1 MRLDNP
7 NLILLAGGFARCT
20 PAWTKGPTGIDR
32 CYKVYAPVAGA
43 ARIETDAGAHPV
55 RPGRITFI
63 SGFRLR
69 RQVCD
74 RRLDVYWVHFVP
86 ESLYLRYLLDRL
98 PPVLDRPRGAGD
110 GTLEGMKEAARLF
123 DAPRGRP
130 REDAPPARVCRVQG
144 FLLGLVARLLEG
156 LDDAA
161 LRRFSPRYYRLKPA
175 LDYMQECAREN
186 PPLRE
191 IASQVHLAP
200 NYFHRRF
207 RALFGTTPY
216 NYKHTVRLDAA
227 RRHLAST
234 DLSVKEVA
242 DRTGYE
248 NPLYFS
254 RVFAGALGVSPTAFR
269 ALHQGAGLEADPRAA
284 GAPTVGRG
292 PGKAVQETRRDA
304 GGRGERAN
312 PPSSAPLRG
321 SPDIPRRQP

>member
-7 NLILLAGGFARCT
+7 HLILLAGGFARCS

-32 CYKVYAPVAGA
+32 CFKVYAPVAGS
-43 ARIETDAGAHPV
+43 ARIETDAGVHRV
-55 RPGRITFI
+55 RPGRVAFI

-74 RRLDVYWVHFVP
+74 RRLDVYWIHFVP
-86 ESLYLRYLLDRL
+86 ESLYLRFLLDRL
-98 PPVLDRPRGAGD
+98 PPVVEWPRGGGD
-110 GTLEGMKEAARLF
+110 GTIEGMREAARLF
-123 DAPRGRP
+123 DAPRGRL

-156 LDDAA
+156 VDDAA

-175 LDYMQECAREN
+175 LDFMQARARET

-191 IASQVHLAP
+191 IAAQVHLAP

-207 RALFGTTPY
+207 RALFGTTPFEY
-216 NYKHTVRLDAA
+216 MLAARLDAA
-227 RRHLAST
+227 RHLLAST

-242 DRTGYE
+242 DRAGYE

-269 ALHQGAGLEADPRAA
+269 ALHQGAGLEGGARDDDPAGPHDKTRVKA
-284 GAPTVGRG
+284 GAPGRRPHAASLRTSCARVRY
-292 PGKAVQETRRDA
+292 PGDSESR
-304 GGRGERAN
+304 
-312 PPSSAPLRG
+312 PSS
-321 SPDIPRRQP
+321 